1 LNYHRLRAFALIALF
16 FILHL
21 PILAGVTRGHPDEQY
36 YTDAAIRMVQ
46 TGDYV
51 TPHFADGTPRF
62 NKPGLAYWLVAA
74 GFRVLGISVF
84 ASRILFL
91 VAGCLVVW
99 IAYLTARTL
108 FRDESIALATVVL
121 LVSNDE
127 VHSASLRATPDILLC
142 LGITLGLYGF
152 ARALF
157 RETRSGWDLV
167 LGYGGVGLGK
177 THLMNAIGNRVLDA
191 RHDVSILYV
200 SSEQFTN
207 EVVSALRHDKMAE
220 LKEKYRNLDLLL
232 LDDVQFIAKK
242 TATQEEFF
250 YTFNALY
257 EKQKQIVISCDRPP
271 KEISEVTD
279 RLRSRF
285 NMGLIA
291 DIQPPDIETK
301 IAIIYKKAEMMGIRN
316 IPEDVVDFLAHK
328 IKSNIRELEG
338 SLIRIAAQSSLTG
351 EEISLPT
358 TKKVLK
364 DIIHDED
371 RPVTVEMIQKI
382 VCDFYSITL
391 SDIKARRRTKEIA
404 LPRQVAMYLSK
415 QATNASLSD
424 IGKNFGGK
432 DHATVIYAC
441 KQVEERRQKDETFNR
456 MIENLLQKIT
466 S

>member
-1 LNYHRLRAFALIALF
+1 MTIEEIWNNSLSKIEGKVGNSIYNLWFKPIRLTALKEQTATLEIPNRF
-16 FILHL
+16 YKEWIEDSYPQVIRESMETIL
-21 PILAGVTRGHPDEQY
+21 GHPVTVRFKIGERQHDPQKKIVDKLENRRIRLANKGIY
-36 YTDAAIRMVQ
+36 LNPKYTFENFITGNSNQFAHAAAVAVADA
-46 TGDYV
+46 
-51 TPHFADGTPRF
+51 
-62 NKPGLAYWLVAA
+62 PGKTYNP
-74 GFRVLGISVF
+74 
-84 ASRILFL
+84 LF
-91 VAGCLVVW
+91 V
-99 IAYLTARTL
+99 
-108 FRDESIALATVVL
+108 
-121 LVSNDE
+121 
-127 VHSASLRATPDILLC
+127 
-142 LGITLGLYGF
+142 
-152 ARALF
+152 
-157 RETRSGWDLV
+157 
-167 LGYGGVGLGK
+167 YGGVGLGK
-177 THLMNAIGNRVLDA
+177 THLMNAIGNRVLDS

-207 EVVSALRHDKMAE
+207 EVVSALRHDKMVE
-220 LKEKYRNLDLLL
+220 LKDKYRNLDLLL

-301 IAIIYKKAEMMGIRN
+301 IAIIYKKADMMSIRN
-316 IPEDVVDFLAHK
+316 IPADVVEFLAHK

-351 EEISLPT
+351 EPISLET
-358 TKKVLK
+358 TRKVLR
-364 DIIHDED
+364 DIIQDD
-371 RPVTVEMIQKI
+371 ARPITVESVQKI
-382 VCDFYSITL
+382 VCDFYNITL

-415 QATNASLSD
+415 QVTNASLND

-441 KQVEERRQKDETFNR
+441 KQVEERKTKDETFNR
-456 MIENLLQKIT
+456 MIDNLLQKIKT
-466 S
+466 